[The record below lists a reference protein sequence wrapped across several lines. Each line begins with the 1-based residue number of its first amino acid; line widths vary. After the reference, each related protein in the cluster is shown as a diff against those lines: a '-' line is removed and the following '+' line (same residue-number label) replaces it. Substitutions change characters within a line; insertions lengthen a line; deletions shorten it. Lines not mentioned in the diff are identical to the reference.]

1 MDGGRG
7 MVGGA
12 GVGAERDCELRGDSL
27 LSGTGGD
34 ASGLG
39 HLYTVSLL
47 SSSARSS
54 APVMAGRI
62 FTMWREVRE
71 VSGREMHGSQRQS
84 KLHILSPSL
93 YFA

>member
-1 MDGGRG
+1 MDGGCG

-12 GVGAERDCELRGDSL
+12 EVGAERDCELRGDSL
-27 LSGTGGD
+27 LSGTGRD
-34 ASGLG
+34 TSGLG

-62 FTMWREVRE
+62 FTMWREV
-71 VSGREMHGSQRQS
+71 SGREMHGSQRQS